1 MALDRY
7 LEHLAYE
14 KRCSAHTVQ
23 AYRRDLQQFDTW
35 LQAMGV
41 GLETATGKLVR
52 AWMMSLLEQGIGA
65 RSVNRKLSA
74 LRGYYTFLRMVGL
87 LAEDPT
93 ALIEPPKTPKRLPEF
108 VEQVRMDRLFDEL
121 KWPDGARGDRDR
133 LILELLY
140 GTGMRLAELLG
151 LGVGDVDLHRATL
164 RVLGK
169 RNKERILPLAPAL
182 CDRLR
187 AYLAQRVAGGAPEGG
202 PLLVDEKGQP
212 LARRSVQRLVVY
224 YLSGVTSQRKRSPH
238 VLRHT
243 FATHMLEQGAD
254 LNAVKELLG
263 HAGLAA
269 TQVYTHNTVEK
280 LRNVHAQAHP
290 RGGGVPHEPSNDR

>member
-1 MALDRY
+1 MSLDRY

-23 AYRRDLQQFDTW
+23 AYRRDLQQFAGF
-35 LQAMGV
+35 LEGMGV
-41 GLETATGKLVR
+41 GLEAATGKLVR
-52 AWMMSLLEQGIGA
+52 GWMMGLLEQGIGA

-74 LRGYYTFLRMVGL
+74 LRGYYTFLRTVGV

-93 ALIEPPKTPKRLPEF
+93 ALIDPPKTPKRLPEF
-108 VEQVRMDRLFDEL
+108 VELGRMDRLFDDL
-121 KWPDGARGDRDR
+121 KWPEGAKGERDR

-151 LGVGDVDLHRATL
+151 LGVGDVDLHRATVK
-164 RVLGK
+164 VLGK
-169 RNKERILPLAPAL
+169 RNKERIVPLTPAL
-182 CDRLR
+182 CERLR
-187 AYLAQRVAGGAPEGG
+187 AYLLVRAGAGAPAGGS
-202 PLLVDEKGQP
+202 LLVDEKGQP

-243 FATHMLEQGAD
+243 FATHMLDQGAD

-290 RGGGVPHEPSNDR
+290 RGGGVPHEPSNER